1 MQLTAAGVHGVQ
13 AGFAASRYALQ
24 RAPKV
29 LSMTSVSSLNV
40 STTSSAAVAQAPQA
54 APANA
59 SAELAK
65 YESQLSDWVHCA
77 SSKTS
82 AGKAKI
88 AEITDKIES
97 IKAQVKRAEDAKPS
111 PRNQPAEAVAAKVPQ
126 RLLRLDQLGTWL
138 DVRA

>member
-1 MQLTAAGVHGVQ
+1 
-13 AGFAASRYALQ
+13 
-24 RAPKV
+24 
-29 LSMTSVSSLNV
+29 MTSVSSLNV
-40 STTSSAAVAQAPQA
+40 STAASDATPQA
-54 APANA
+54 TPANA

-82 AGKAKI
+82 EGKAKI

-111 PRNQPAEAVAAKVPQ
+111 TRSQPAAEAAGKAPHRQ
-126 RLLRLDQLGTWL
+126 LRLDQMGTWL
-138 DVRA
+138 DAQA

>member
-1 MQLTAAGVHGVQ
+1 
-13 AGFAASRYALQ
+13 
-24 RAPKV
+24 
-29 LSMTSVSSLNV
+29 MTSVSNLNV
-40 STTSSAAVAQAPQA
+40 STTSSAAVAPAPQA

-65 YESQLSDWVHCA
+65 YQSQLSDWIHCA

-82 AGKAKI
+82 EGKAKI

-97 IKAQVKRAEDAKPS
+97 IKAQVKRAEDTKPS
-111 PRNQPAEAVAAKVPQ
+111 PRNQPAEEMAAKAPQ
-126 RLLRLDQLGTWL
+126 HQLRLDQLGTWL

>member
-1 MQLTAAGVHGVQ
+1 
-13 AGFAASRYALQ
+13 
-24 RAPKV
+24 
-29 LSMTSVSSLNV
+29 MTSVSSLNV
-40 STTSSAAVAQAPQA
+40 STVASAAAPQA

-88 AEITDKIES
+88 AEITDKIET
-97 IKAQVKRAEDAKPS
+97 IKAQVKRAEDTRPS
-111 PRNQPAEAVAAKVPQ
+111 VPSLQAPDAVGKVSQ
-126 RLLRLDQLGTWL
+126 RQLRLDQLGTWL
-138 DVRA
+138 DAQA

>member
-1 MQLTAAGVHGVQ
+1 
-13 AGFAASRYALQ
+13 
-24 RAPKV
+24 
-29 LSMTSVSSLNV
+29 MTSVSSLNV
-40 STTSSAAVAQAPQA
+40 STVASAAAPQA

-82 AGKAKI
+82 EGKAKI

-97 IKAQVKRAEDAKPS
+97 IKARVKRAEEVKLPKPNEQARDATANAPH
-111 PRNQPAEAVAAKVPQ
+111 RQ
-126 RLLRLDQLGTWL
+126 LRRERLGTWL
-138 DVRA
+138 DAWA